1 LGQGKLRVLALRDGD
16 RLVAVMPC
24 AEQRDS
30 SHARWA
36 PLGEGQSDYLDGTF
50 AAGFEQPALEAV
62 LDWLDRAGYNRFEV
76 TDLHQRS
83 GLLTAHCPAGWQ
95 TEESLHNVCP
105 VVTLP
110 PTGTDLR
117 VTLPPRQ
124 LRNVRYY
131 RARARNLGEIHFEC
145 ATEETFPALFRKFFL
160 LHRARWTERGQ
171 TGVLADAKLE
181 QFHLEA
187 AGAFLERKMLRLYVL
202 YVGESI
208 AGAIYTFT
216 HRRRAYCYLAGF
228 DPKYKPLSP
237 GTLLIAH
244 TIESALAEGCEAV
257 DFLRGNEAYK
267 YFWGARDQP
276 TYRRVFRREK

>member
-1 LGQGKLRVLALRDGD
+1 MGQGKLRVLALRDGD

-110 PTGTDLR
+110 RPGR
-117 VTLPPRQ
+117 ICGK
-124 LRNVRYY
+124 RY
-131 RARARNLGEIHFEC
+131 
-145 ATEETFPALFRKFFL
+145 
-160 LHRARWTERGQ
+160 
-171 TGVLADAKLE
+171 
-181 QFHLEA
+181 
-187 AGAFLERKMLRLYVL
+187 
-202 YVGESI
+202 
-208 AGAIYTFT
+208 
-216 HRRRAYCYLAGF
+216 
-228 DPKYKPLSP
+228 
-237 GTLLIAH
+237 
-244 TIESALAEGCEAV
+244 
-257 DFLRGNEAYK
+257 LRGNLETFGTIGRARETSVK
-267 YFWGARDQP
+267 YISSALLRK
-276 TYRRVFRREK
+276 RFRRYSANFSCCTVLAGPSAARPEFSLMQSWSNFISRPRERFSSEKCCVFTSSM